1 MPESSDVPLD
11 PKVVIARVAERYGIL
26 LGPDDPVFASLYLY
40 ELALEEH
47 LARMEESAGASAVEI
62 MTMVR
67 AELARARA
75 GAASVGSPAASP
87 ALPGDLRGEIAKLRL
102 LVQRAMLVALLCL
115 GGSVVTFVGT
125 ALLWLAR

>member
-1 MPESSDVPLD
+1 MPLD
-11 PKVVIARVAERYGIL
+11 TKAVIAKVAERYGIL

-47 LARMEESAGASAVEI
+47 LAQMEEAAGASAVEI

-67 AELARARA
+67 AELARTRA
-75 GAASVGSPAASP
+75 GVTPAAPP
-87 ALPGDLRGEIAKLRL
+87 ALPADLRGEIVKLRL
-102 LVQRAMLVALLCL
+102 LVQRAMLVALVCL
-115 GGSVVTFVGT
+115 GGSLITFVGT